1 MPTFAASA
9 ESQDTALQSIPQK
22 RRAMSHHEEHTHH
35 NKKQRKSDEAQQIMQ
50 DRTELLDVIREMIN
64 VEIERRGVG
73 AGKCPH
79 SYKPP
84 PEARPRRRTF
94 LQWLKRLFKK
104 NDT

>member
-64 VEIERRGVG
+64 VEIDRRGG
-73 AGKCPH
+73 CIEGETMH
-79 SYKPP
+79 SKMP
-84 PEARPRRRTF
+84 PEPHIRKRSF
-94 LQWLKRLFKK
+94 LEWLRSLI
-104 NDT
+104 